1 MSEFASEVA
10 KTTME
15 HAEGA
20 HEGSHGEGD
29 AELPGRK
36 ILGVGLFELLA
47 ALLLGIA
54 GALAAFA
61 AYSAHERGSEATESL
76 NESSLANQDSNL
88 AYNSADLQASSD
100 LAVFLQWELN
110 QDVQLDQPERTQS
123 PPDDACR
130 KEAGLITT
138 KAELICSFYFSPE
151 LTAAFKEWS
160 GSAAGSQTY
169 TPLDDGNNYEPAAL
183 EQAIEKWDEAVVGER
198 RAHWYQS
205 RAGRFE
211 LAVVFF
217 TLALFFAGISHLF
230 KGAPILM
237 IALIVVSALL
247 LLPGLW
253 SIGQGSGWAQAPH
266 GLSGVFPRGG

>member
-110 QDVQLDQPERTQS
+110 QDVQLDQPQAAPS
-123 PPDDACR
+123 DDTCAL
-130 KEAGLITT
+130 EVPGQITT
-138 KAELICSFYFSPE
+138 KAELICSYYFSPA
-151 LTAAFKEWS
+151 LTVALTNWDPNDPE
-160 GSAAGSQTY
+160 
-169 TPLDDGNNYEPAAL
+169 TPTPVDMNDYAPAAL
-183 EQAIEKWDEAVVGER
+183 EQANETWDEAVVGGR

-230 KGAPILM
+230 KRAPILM

-247 LLPGLW
+247 ILPGLW
-253 SIGQGSGWAQAPH
+253 SIGQGSGWALAPH
-266 GLSGVFPRGG
+266 GFSGVFQGGG